1 MLLELALK
9 GSGAATF
16 ESFYGYDMGWDLYIF
31 KETKAKYR
39 FAFVTDHDEGRKAS
53 PDQCMA
59 VLQQSTILEFVFPI
73 LSLGSLLPYLDEPKH
88 RVLLLIFSRAL
99 NVKISS
105 SLISPNLFFKFK
117 T

>member
-31 KETKAKYR
+31 KETKGKYR

-59 VLQQSTILEFVFPI
+59 VLQQSTILEFVFQSSALVLSCPI
-73 LSLGSLLPYLDEPKH
+73 QTHPSTGSYC
-88 RVLLLIFSRAL
+88 
-99 NVKISS
+99 
-105 SLISPNLFFKFK
+105 
-117 T
+117 